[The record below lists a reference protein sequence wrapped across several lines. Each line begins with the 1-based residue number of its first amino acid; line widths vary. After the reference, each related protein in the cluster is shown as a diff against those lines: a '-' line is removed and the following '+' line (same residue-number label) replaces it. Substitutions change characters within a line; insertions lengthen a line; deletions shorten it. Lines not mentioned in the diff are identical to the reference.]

1 MALDND
7 DLVIL
12 EIAVPRGWRDF
23 LYAFPK
29 WKRFAPDAYDSLTK
43 ELRSMVEAQV
53 EMHLEGINVLYP
65 DKAAEY
71 AHRYGICD
79 DCYPIAPA
87 EGGAHV

>member
-1 MALDND
+1 MTLDND

-23 LYAFPK
+23 LYAFPE
-29 WKRFAPDAYDSLTK
+29 WKNFDPDAYDSLTK

-53 EMHLEGINVLYP
+53 EMHLGGINMLHP

-87 EGGAHV
+87 GEGAHV